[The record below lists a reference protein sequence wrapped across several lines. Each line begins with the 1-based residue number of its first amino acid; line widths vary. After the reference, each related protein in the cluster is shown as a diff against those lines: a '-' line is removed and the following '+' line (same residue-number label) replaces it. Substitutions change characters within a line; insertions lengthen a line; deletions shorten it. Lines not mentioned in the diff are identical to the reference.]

1 MIKKYHEF
9 HLHFTIK
16 IVNFKEKSVTFNT
29 FFAEQCSLIPNK
41 SVLLSQLTLLTENSL
56 SKDHFSKKDILQIIR
71 NLESSKVNGHDKISI
86 RMLKPFGVSI
96 CKPLKLIYRIC
107 LQNGRFPL
115 KCKKCSPYS

>member
-1 MIKKYHEF
+1 M
-9 HLHFTIK
+9 K
-16 IVNFKEKSVTFNT
+16 IVHFKEKSGIFNT

-56 SKDHFSKKDILQIIR
+56 SKGHFSKKDILQIIR

-86 RMLKPFGVSI
+86 RMLKPFGDSI
-96 CKPLKLIYRIC
+96 CKLLKLIYKIC

-115 KCKKCSPYS
+115 K